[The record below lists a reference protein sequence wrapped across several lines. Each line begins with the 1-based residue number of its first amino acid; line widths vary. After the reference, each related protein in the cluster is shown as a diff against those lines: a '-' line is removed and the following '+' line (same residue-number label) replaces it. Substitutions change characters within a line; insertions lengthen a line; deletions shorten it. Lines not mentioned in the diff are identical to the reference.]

1 MGLPDE
7 EEQLISKLRQ
17 IKQEAKPPRSE
28 WKQIGKEQL
37 IRQAGSV
44 RRRRRISHVSAY
56 VGTIGAAALM
66 GIWLSS
72 GQVAEQTSLG
82 ELPESSAQKQS
93 EFLPVALYQEPE
105 YGKLAPSHAQTEQPS
120 VSQEAPAGVES
131 ARKNV
136 STDQA
141 EPVAKVDSAPQ
152 TTARTERI
160 MTPLEERA
168 QRFLQEKLG
177 EESKQYE
184 IDPGHSRETE
194 GYIAFRKLVHGIP
207 LQQHSAAVEVNP
219 HTGKMSLLLYPVEE
233 NGVGITASSEQ
244 SSVIDRTKAAQEL
257 ASGLRLV
264 YAGKDLPVLQYM
276 SDPKLV
282 IDAKTGKRLDTSQGE
297 KRVVPLKT
305 EGTRLVIKDTE
316 KAEEVMKKEFGIPV
330 TGKAFMTI
338 DEKAI
343 SFIWQMSDKREV
355 RLNTADD
362 GSFTGYILDGSFEQG
377 GKPLSSLQ
385 QAEDAALDRLAKYLP
400 SDVEEVLVE
409 KAWQERSQATFTFVP
424 LYQGV
429 AVVDYPYLVTVEM
442 SSGTV
447 TAIQGDFSRSTL
459 DLPSHDKAISLD
471 AAKEQ
476 FVKKAPLELVYLNY
490 HSDPV
495 LVYQVRLDAR
505 KPWAIDALTG
515 HTTE

>member
-17 IKQEAKPPRSE
+17 IKQETKPPRPE
-28 WKQIGKEQL
+28 WKQIGKERL

-44 RRRRRISHVSAY
+44 RRRRRIFHVSAY

-72 GQVAEQTSLG
+72 GHVVEPTTLG
-82 ELPESSAQKQS
+82 EPQASSTQKQS
-93 EFLPVALYQEPE
+93 ELPATLYQEPFK
-105 YGKLAPSHAQTEQPS
+105 GHQTPPVASTEQP
-120 VSQEAPAGVES
+120 VQSQEAPAGAES
-131 ARKNV
+131 AMENV
-136 STDQA
+136 PIDQG
-141 EPVAKVDSAPQ
+141 EPVAKADSLPQ
-152 TTARTERI
+152 TTTRAERS

-168 QRFLQEKLG
+168 HRFLQEKLG
-177 EESKQYE
+177 QESQQYE

-219 HTGKMSLLLYPVEE
+219 HTGKMSLLLYPIEE
-233 NGVGITASSEQ
+233 SGLGRTSSSEQ
-244 SSVIDRTKAAQEL
+244 PPVIDRTKAAQEL

-264 YAGKDLPVLQYM
+264 YAGKDQPVLQYM
-276 SDPKLV
+276 PDPKLV
-282 IDAKTGKRLDTSQGE
+282 IDAKTGKRLDYSQGE
-297 KRVVPLKT
+297 KQIVALKT
-305 EGTRLVIKDTE
+305 EGTRLIIKDTE
-316 KAEEVMKKEFGIPV
+316 EAEEVMKKEFGIPV

-338 DEKAI
+338 DEKGI

-355 RLNTADD
+355 RLKTADD
-362 GSFTGYILDGSFEQG
+362 GSFVGYTVDGSFEQG

-385 QAEDAALDRLAKYLP
+385 QAEDAALERLAKYLP
-400 SDVEEVLVE
+400 LDVEEVLVE
-409 KAWQERSQATFTFVP
+409 KALQERGQATFTFVL

-429 AVVDYPYLVTVEM
+429 ALVDYPYLVAVEM
-442 SSGTV
+442 GSGTI
-447 TAIQGDFSRSTL
+447 TAIQGDFSRSSL
-459 DLPSHDKAISLD
+459 ELPSHDKAISLA
-471 AAKEQ
+471 AAKEL
-476 FVKKAPLELVYLNY
+476 FVKIAPLELVYLNS

-515 HTTE
+515 YTTE